1 MVPTSNRPVPT
12 APTAA
17 KSMLARLLATENIS
31 VQHQN
36 IPTAFFD
43 LKTRSLHLPLWSNAS
58 GSLYDMLVGHEVA
71 HALFTPVPRV
81 HRRTL
86 QSSTSI
92 LLRTLV
98 LSA

>member
-1 MVPTSNRPVPT
+1 
-12 APTAA
+12 
-17 KSMLARLLATENIS
+17 MLARLLATENIS

-71 HALFTPVPRV
+71 HALFTPVDGW
-81 HRRTL
+81 RTAIDSVAAATGASKDTAKQYL
-86 QSSTSI
+86 NI
-92 LLRTLV
+92 VEDARIERMI
-98 LSA
+98 